1 MFRHPP
7 RTKRSKQ
14 ENTMELF
21 EMKQSVARSSA
32 KLEQLGVSLD
42 LEGKKA
48 KVEENNEL
56 MNAADFWEDQKKAQR
71 IIKETNQMKALIETH
86 ASLKSALDDLNDG
99 LAELSVSFDE
109 DMNALIEEEFTE
121 TMKNFDSFEIQV
133 LLSGEYDNHNA
144 ILEIHP
150 GAGGTEAMDWASML
164 YRMYMRWAERKG
176 YKITLMDYQE
186 GEEAGMKS
194 CSVLLEGPMAYG
206 YLKAEAGVHR
216 LVRISPFDSNAR
228 RHTSFASV
236 EVMPQF
242 EDDAEIEID
251 DKDLEVIT
259 MRSSGAGGQ
268 HINKTDS
275 SVRMT
280 HKPTGIVVFCQTQRS
295 QLQNREACIN
305 MLKSKLLQLRI
316 KENEARAAAVRGE
329 VKANEWGSQI
339 RSYVFH
345 PYSMVKDLRTG
356 YEVGNIQGVMDGDLD
371 GFIDSY
377 LRSQI
382 KSE

>member
-1 MFRHPP
+1 
-7 RTKRSKQ
+7 
-14 ENTMELF
+14 MELY
-21 EMKQSVARSSA
+21 EMTQGAQRSQA

-42 LEGKKA
+42 LTAKKE
-48 KVEENNEL
+48 KIKENEEQ
-56 MNAADFWEDQKKAQR
+56 MNSATFWDDQKHAQKLIR
-71 IIKETNQMKALIETH
+71 ETNAMKSLVDTYNRLD
-86 ASLKSALDDLNDG
+86 ASLKDLNEG
-99 LAELSVSFDE
+99 LSELRSAYDE
-109 DMNALIEEEFTE
+109 EMAMLVEEEYVE
-121 TMKNFDSFEIQV
+121 TMKQFEEYEIQV

-164 YRMYMRWAERKG
+164 YRMYCRWAERRG
-176 YKITLMDYQE
+176 YKLTLLDYQE

-194 CSVLLEGPMAYG
+194 CSLLIEGPMAYG
-206 YLKAEAGVHR
+206 YLKAENGVHR

-236 EVMPQF
+236 EVMPEF
-242 EDDAEIEID
+242 DDDIEIEID
-251 DKDLEVIT
+251 EKDLDVVT

-275 SVRMT
+275 AVRMT

-295 QLQNREACIN
+295 QLQNREACMN
-305 MLKSKLLQLRI
+305 MLKSKLLQLKIR
-316 KENEARAAAVRGE
+316 ENEEKMAKIKGE

-339 RSYVFH
+339 RSYVFC
-345 PYSMVKDLRTG
+345 PYTMVKDLRTG
-356 YEVGNIQGVMDGDLD
+356 YQEGNIQNVMDGGLD
-371 GFIDSY
+371 NFIYSY

-382 KSE
+382 AA

>member
-1 MFRHPP
+1 MAP
-7 RTKRSKQ
+7 
-14 ENTMELF
+14 LF
-21 EMKQSVARSSA
+21 
-32 KLEQLGVSLD
+32 D
-42 LEGKKA
+42 LAGKK
-48 KVEENNEL
+48 KQIEENNEL
-56 MNAADFWEDQKKAQR
+56 MAAADFWSDQKKAQK
-71 IIKETNQMKALIETH
+71 IIRETNQMKALIDTH
-86 ASLKSALDDLNDG
+86 QALSDSVNDLGEGLTDLAS
-99 LAELSVSFDE
+99 SFDE
-109 DMNALIEEEFTE
+109 DLNELLQEEFAE
-121 TMKNFDSFEIQV
+121 TMKKFDEFEIQV
-133 LLSGEYDNHNA
+133 LLSGPYDNHNA
-144 ILEIHP
+144 LLEIHP

-176 YKITLMDYQE
+176 YKITLLDYQD

-194 CSVLLEGPMAYG
+194 CSVLIEGPMAYG
-206 YLKAEAGVHR
+206 YLKAENGVHR

-236 EVMPQF
+236 EIMPQF
-242 EDDAEIEID
+242 EDDVDIEID
-251 DKDLEVIT
+251 EKDLEVVT

-275 SVRMT
+275 AVRMT

-295 QLQNREACIN
+295 QIQNREACMN
-305 MLKSKLLQLRI
+305 MLKSKLLQIRI
-316 KENEARAAAVRGE
+316 KENEERAAAIKGE

-382 KSE
+382 AQ